1 MHQSPHLTDRT
12 IQLDLQSILAANDE
26 FQSPH
31 GGTNG
36 QKVCSKPRAKETTV
50 SVRWLESNH
59 SYSPKKRLSL

>member
-50 SVRWLESNH
+50 SVSWL
-59 SYSPKKRLSL
+59 